1 MLQPTH
7 GAAGVLAAELVLLQ
21 FDIPLMSWEAAAGV
35 LIGCI
40 AGPLA
45 DIDKQ
50 GSIMAK
56 IFFPVSAL
64 LRVLKI
70 KHRTFTHSLAFL
82 LVLGV
87 LAVPMPPLYYWI
99 FLAAYAS
106 HPLIDLFNEQG
117 VQLLWPLK
125 LKIRLL
131 PRFMAVDTGS
141 TGEVMFRWLLI
152 AAGVWLILQD
162 AGLAF
167 FTENMR

>member
-21 FDIPLMSWEAAAGV
+21 YNVSLLSWEAAAGV
-35 LIGCI
+35 LIGCV

-64 LRVLKI
+64 LRLLKI

-87 LAVPMPPLYYWI
+87 LAIPMPPLYYWI

-117 VQLLWPLK
+117 VRLLWPLK

-131 PRFMAVDTGS
+131 PRMIAVDTGS
-141 TGEVMFRWLLI
+141 TAEMIFRWLLI
-152 AAGVWLILQD
+152 AACVWLLLLD
-162 AGLAF
+162 AGFAAF
-167 FTENMR
+167 TF